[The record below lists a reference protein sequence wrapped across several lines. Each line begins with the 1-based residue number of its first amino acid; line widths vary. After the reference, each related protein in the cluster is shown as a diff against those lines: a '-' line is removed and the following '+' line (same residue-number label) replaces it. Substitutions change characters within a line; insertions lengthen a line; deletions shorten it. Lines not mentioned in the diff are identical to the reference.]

1 MRGSSR
7 TSSVRKSL
15 VRDTFAECEQRIA
28 QLATY
33 PMSQPR
39 ASAIR
44 IASVT
49 TADSNSPPRALESAF
64 VTLIRSTAWISSG
77 SGRRSV
83 GWHSFAKKRCSVPS
97 RYAVRL
103 FPAYISRNF
112 GPWYPVSSRSSR
124 RAHASGDSPFRAV
137 PPGSDWTI
145 RPSPCR
151 YSRVRTICFCGVT
164 ARTAAEVPKCI
175 RIHRFRAPLG
185 SSTSSSEIGGHPSR
199 KGWDDRMR
207 GSDVIGTRA
216 APRPGYL
223 SPSMRRRSGLRS
235 SEHNSYYEPPGFPRQ
250 MPLRFWKKDKPEKGK
265 PEKETAEPQEKPK
278 EPPAA
283 KPAPTVK
290 AAKAEPVPKKP
301 EEKPGA
307 PAAPPKPGEVEVF
320 VTEAHAGL
328 VDLGLTVAPTKAVF
342 AKRVA
347 AYPGGDAA
355 VAAEYRSAPY
365 KAVTRVLA
373 DWLGFRVPE
382 TFELGA
388 ILKHVN
394 PRLSSFKLALAAKD
408 LTWLDQELNL
418 RKVKLILGDQ
428 EKVVRFKDARD
439 LLKGVNEI
447 LANRKLAFVELET
460 RADDFAF
467 VLVRDARW
475 DKLKN
480 PELVVIRADQ
490 TATGG
495 ECGESGAPVGK
506 YWSDCLKCGAVF
518 G

>member
-1 MRGSSR
+1 M
-7 TSSVRKSL
+7 
-15 VRDTFAECEQRIA
+15 
-28 QLATY
+28 
-33 PMSQPR
+33 
-39 ASAIR
+39 
-44 IASVT
+44 
-49 TADSNSPPRALESAF
+49 
-64 VTLIRSTAWISSG
+64 
-77 SGRRSV
+77 
-83 GWHSFAKKRCSVPS
+83 
-97 RYAVRL
+97 
-103 FPAYISRNF
+103 
-112 GPWYPVSSRSSR
+112 SSR
-124 RAHASGDSPFRAV
+124 RAHASGDSPSRAV
-137 PPGSDWTI
+137 PPGSEGTM

-199 KGWDDRMR
+199 NGWDDRMR
-207 GSDVIGTRA
+207 GSDVMGTRA

-223 SPSMRRRSGLRS
+223 SPSMRCRSGLRS

-250 MPLRFWKKDKPEKGK
+250 MPLRFWKKDKPEKEK
-265 PEKETAEPQEKPK
+265 PEKETEAPKEKPK
-278 EPPAA
+278 APPAA
-283 KPAPTVK
+283 KPAPTEK
-290 AAKAEPVPKKP
+290 AAKG
-301 EEKPGA
+301 EEKPA
-307 PAAPPKPGEVEVF
+307 PPAAPPKPGEADVF
-320 VTEAHAGL
+320 VSEAHAGL

-355 VAAEYRSAPY
+355 FVAEYRSAPY

-382 TFELGA
+382 TFELDA
-388 ILKHVN
+388 VLKEAN

-447 LANRKLAFVELET
+447 LVSRKLAFVELET
-460 RADDFAF
+460 WADDFAF
-467 VLVRDARW
+467 LLVRDPRW

-480 PELVVIRADQ
+480 PELVVIKADQ

-495 ECGESGAPVGK
+495 ECGECGAPVGK